1 MVCTPQSSKPKLD
14 PKFKPSIVEKQV
26 VNTIKEYGLFLKKD
40 KVLVACS
47 GGKDSSVILHI
58 LNKLGYIVEAI
69 TVNAHIG
76 CYSDQNLENLKILC
90 SSLDVKLH
98 EIPFRKE
105 FGRSLCYI
113 QDVLKEKGH
122 NFTSC
127 HTCGVLRRY
136 LLNKHSRR
144 IKPSVLVTG
153 HNLDDEAQAVMM
165 NLLRGHMNIAAR
177 TGPRTGLIKHAKF
190 VPRVKPLYFVEEKD
204 IVQYSLFY
212 KFAINYE
219 DCPCSS
225 EAYRKDMKKVV
236 AGVEKLGSTTKLN
249 IVKSFLQIL
258 PKLKKK
264 YMTAEKLKSCELCG
278 EPTNKN
284 ICNTCNLLIK
294 IR

>member
-1 MVCTPQSSKPKLD
+1 MVCAPQKKAPKPD
-14 PKFKPSIVEKQV
+14 PRFDPTRIEKQV
-26 VNTIKEYGLFLKKD
+26 AKTIKEYKLFTTKD

-47 GGKDSSVILHI
+47 GGKDSSVALHV
-58 LNKLGYIVEAI
+58 LQRLGYTVEAI

-76 CYSDQNLENLKILC
+76 CYSEQNLENLRALC
-90 SSLDVKLH
+90 KQLDVKLH

-105 FGRSLCYI
+105 FDKSLCYI
-113 QDVLKEKGH
+113 QDILKERGY

-136 LLNKHSRR
+136 LINKHSRR
-144 IKPSVLVTG
+144 LKPDVIATG

-165 NLLRGHMNIAAR
+165 NLLRAHMNIAAR
-177 TGPRTGLIKHAKF
+177 TGPRTGLLKHKKF

-204 IVQYSLFY
+204 IIQYSLYY
-212 KFAINYE
+212 KFATKYE
-219 DCPCSS
+219 DCPCSR
-225 EAYRKDMKKVV
+225 EAYRRDMKRFV
-236 AGVEKLGSTTKLN
+236 AGVERLGPKTKLN
-249 IVKSFLQIL
+249 IVKSFLRIL
-258 PKLKKK
+258 PKLKEH

-294 IR
+294 IK

>member
-1 MVCTPQSSKPKLD
+1 MACTPHKKAPKLD
-14 PKFKPSIVEKQV
+14 SSFKPLNIEKQV
-26 VNTIKEYGLFLKKD
+26 VKTIKEYKLFSKND

-58 LNKLGYIVEAI
+58 LHKLGYDIEAI

-76 CYSDQNLENLKILC
+76 CYSTANLENLKALC
-90 SSLDVKLH
+90 KELNVKLH

-113 QDVLKEKGH
+113 QDMLQEKGY
-122 NFTSC
+122 NLTSC

-144 IKPSVLVTG
+144 IKPAVIVTG

-165 NLLRGHMNIAAR
+165 NLLRAHMNIAAR
-177 TGPRTGLIKHAKF
+177 TGPKTGLIKHAKF
-190 VPRVKPLYFVEEKD
+190 VQRVKPLYFVEEDD
-204 IVQYSLFY
+204 IIQYSLFY
-212 KFAINYE
+212 KFATTYE

-236 AGVEKLGSTTKLN
+236 ASVEKLGLKTKLN
-249 IVKSFLQIL
+249 IIKSFLRIL
-258 PKLKKK
+258 PNLKKK

-294 IR
+294 IK